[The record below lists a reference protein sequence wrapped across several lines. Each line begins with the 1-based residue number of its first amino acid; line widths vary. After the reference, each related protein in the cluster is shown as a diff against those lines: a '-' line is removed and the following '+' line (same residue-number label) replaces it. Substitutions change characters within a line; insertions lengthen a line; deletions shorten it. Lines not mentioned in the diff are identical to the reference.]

1 MSYQIKLDLS
11 KASLTLRLFETVDL
25 SETSEIKEALTNE
38 PKAGADKLIVDGGH
52 IDYLDS
58 SAVALL
64 LFSKRVA
71 ADNGMTC
78 EFLPFS
84 EEAFKVI
91 NMAGLQSTFK
101 AKKIESA
108 PSETGAEETAPELF
122 SDDTEDLEGG
132 IDLDDFDTGELELDM
147 DDSSPLQSQ
156 EDEKKDSDDLDFKP
170 GDFS

>member
-91 NMAGLQSTFK
+91 DMAGLQSTFK
-101 AKKIESA
+101 AKKNRIHTDRNRWGSK
-108 PSETGAEETAPELF
+108 
-122 SDDTEDLEGG
+122 GG
-132 IDLDDFDTGELELDM
+132 RVF
-147 DDSSPLQSQ
+147 Q
-156 EDEKKDSDDLDFKP
+156 
-170 GDFS
+170 

>member
-101 AKKIESA
+101 AKKLNPHRQKPVLRRRHQSFPAMIQRIWR
-108 PSETGAEETAPELF
+108 GALTWMILIPAN
-122 SDDTEDLEGG
+122 
-132 IDLDDFDTGELELDM
+132 
-147 DDSSPLQSQ
+147 
-156 EDEKKDSDDLDFKP
+156 
-170 GDFS
+170 